1 MIHFLH
7 VGKECFGFFG
17 FILSLIHS
25 FFFFCV
31 TSGFLLKKK
40 KKKKKISFSSH
51 FQLNA
56 YQMWEQGTWVL
67 EDKKNFV
74 LLQTYALKLAWHRV
88 GFGSIQ
94 LNPIPICACVLRRSF
109 FGMTQWM
116 CAFNKMNHKSIN
128 TSTTAIKPWSQN
140 FRFGYGSLTTIWD
153 QPYAFFSTFL
163 SYLKSYSLNF
173 LSYISLY
180 FLFSIFT
187 FSFQLNSS

>member
-1 MIHFLH
+1 MLP
-7 VGKECFGFFG
+7 
-17 FILSLIHS
+17 LAS
-25 FFFFCV
+25 F
-31 TSGFLLKKK
+31 LKKK
-40 KKKKKISFSSH
+40 RKKKISFSSH

-116 CAFNKMNHKSIN
+116 RAFNKMNHKSIN

-153 QPYAFFSTFL
+153 QPYAFLSTFL
-163 SYLKSYSLNF
+163 SYLKSFSLNF

-180 FLFSIFT
+180 FQFSIFT

>member
-7 VGKECFGFFG
+7 VRKECFGSFW

-25 FFFFCV
+25 FFFTV
-31 TSGFLLKKK
+31 TSGFLLL

-51 FQLNA
+51 FQLID

-67 EDKKNFV
+67 EDEKNFV
-74 LLQTYALKLAWHRV
+74 LLQTYTLKLAWYRV
-88 GFGSIQ
+88 GFRSIQ
-94 LNPIPICACVLRRSF
+94 LNPIPICAHVLCRSF

-180 FLFSIFT
+180 FQFSIFT